1 MTTNIKIHDHSSWM
15 FKERPYY
22 FFGPCSAESL
32 EQMRQTAAGI
42 KKHYDKVIFRA
53 GIWKPRTRPN
63 SFEGFG
69 EKALDWLCAI
79 KEEFGFKI
87 TTEVANPY
95 HLEKCLEAGVD
106 IVWLGARTTVNPF
119 AVQALA
125 DALKGVDIPV
135 FVKNPINPDLPLWI
149 GALER
154 INGAGI
160 KQLGAIHRGFHLSE
174 NGPYRNYPRW
184 DLAVQLK
191 AHFPNLPVICDVSHI
206 SGDPRLIPHVA
217 QKSIDLAMD
226 GLMVE
231 AHFNP
236 KMALSDA
243 KQQMTPDALQRIMEH
258 LTPKSKSS
266 ENPEFT
272 NKVEVLR
279 AKIDQLDEELLEQ
292 IAIRMD
298 VAKEIGSYKNNNR
311 VTVLQIS
318 RWKQIL
324 DQNLKNGKSL
334 GLSESF
340 IHEFLNVIHDESI
353 RQQTDEAN
361 D

>member
-1 MTTNIKIHDHSSWM
+1 MTSDIQIHDHKSWM
-15 FKERPYY
+15 SKGQPYY

-32 EQMRQTAAGI
+32 EQMRKTAEGI
-42 KKHYDKVIFRA
+42 KRNFEHVVYRA

-63 SFEGFG
+63 SFEGYG
-69 EKALDWLCAI
+69 EKALEWLKSV

-87 TTEVANPY
+87 TTEVANPE
-95 HLEKCLEAGVD
+95 HLEQCLKYGVD
-106 IVWLGARTTVNPF
+106 IVWIGARTTVNPF
-119 AVQALA
+119 AVQAIA

-135 FVKNPINPDLPLWI
+135 FVKNPINPDLPLWL

-191 AHFPNLPVICDVSHI
+191 AHFPSLPLICDVSHI
-206 SGDPRLIPHVA
+206 SGSPKLIPQVA
-217 QKSIDLAMD
+217 QKSIDLDMD
-226 GLMVE
+226 GLMIE
-231 AHFNP
+231 SHHDPTN
-236 KMALSDA
+236 ALSDA
-243 KQQMTPDALQRIMEH
+243 KQQLTPEKLFQVIQG
-258 LTPKSKSS
+258 LTPKSSES
-266 ENPEFT
+266 ENPEFA
-272 NKVEVLR
+272 NKVETLR
-279 AKIDQLDEELLEQ
+279 EKIDALDVELLEQ
-292 IAIRMD
+292 IAVRMD
-298 VAKEIGSYKNNNR
+298 VAKEIGAYKSDNR
-311 VTVLQIS
+311 VTVLQIN

-324 DQNLKNGKSL
+324 DQNMKNGKSL

-340 IHEFLNVIHDESI
+340 IYDFLNVIHDESI